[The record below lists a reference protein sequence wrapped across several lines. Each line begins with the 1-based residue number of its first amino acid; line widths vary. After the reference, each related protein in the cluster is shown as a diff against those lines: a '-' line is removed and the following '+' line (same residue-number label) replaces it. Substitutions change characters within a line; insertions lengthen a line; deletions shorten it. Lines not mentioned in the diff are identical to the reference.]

1 MCART
6 DPGQELPPPG
16 AHRASAGER
25 SLGRYDFNQ
34 GAQDGACSTVPVS
47 HYRCDVPAL
56 SDMASP
62 TNHPLVP
69 TRSPSEAASSVA
81 LRCED
86 VSYTFGGRR
95 RSTRALADVSFTV
108 GTGRVVGLLGPNGA
122 GKTTLIEL
130 ISGLRIVRSGSIR
143 LFEEGLPAGHPRTR
157 HRIGFLPQ
165 KSVLYEDVS
174 VDDNL
179 RFAADIHGCSR
190 ERVVQVLDLV
200 GLGDRRLSIVSTLSG
215 GMQRR
220 VAIARAL
227 VHEPEFLVLDE
238 PTLGVD
244 SDNRHRIWQYVRD
257 LRRSG
262 VTVLLSSNY
271 LDEVEALCDEV
282 IVLDRGRL
290 AGQMQPNELFRRAGW
305 WLEAESSAAQ
315 FEELERVCRQQ
326 EATEVVIEPPAA
338 RMRFA
343 SAADAHRSM
352 NDLVARGVVTSIRER
367 RPDLV
372 EVFAAIRDE
381 R

>member
-1 MCART
+1 M
-6 DPGQELPPPG
+6 
-16 AHRASAGER
+16 
-25 SLGRYDFNQ
+25 
-34 GAQDGACSTVPVS
+34 
-47 HYRCDVPAL
+47 
-56 SDMASP
+56 
-62 TNHPLVP
+62 
-69 TRSPSEAASSVA
+69 
-81 LRCED
+81 
-86 VSYTFGGRR
+86 
-95 RSTRALADVSFTV
+95 
-108 GTGRVVGLLGPNGA
+108 
-122 GKTTLIEL
+122 
-130 ISGLRIVRSGSIR
+130 VRSGSIR
-143 LFEEGLPAGHPRTR
+143 LFEEGLSAGHPRTR

-190 ERVVQVLDLV
+190 KRVVEVLDLV

-282 IVLDRGRL
+282 IILDQGRL

-338 RMRFA
+338 RMRFV

-352 NDLVARGVVTSIRER
+352 NDLVARGVVTSIRAR